1 MFNNMII
8 SAKLKLDILQE
19 ELEKCQ
25 KQAGYMASADI
36 VRSYLERRVDALER
50 EVRLAEIQANAYS
63 SNKEPKKDYPG
74 EDSGVE
80 YFGEEDIGA
89 HDG

>member
-1 MFNNMII
+1 MLNNMII

-25 KQAGYMASADI
+25 KQAGYMASADV
-36 VRSYLERRVDALER
+36 VRSYLEKRVDQLER
-50 EVRLAEIQANAYS
+50 EVRLAEINRD
-63 SNKEPKKDYPG
+63 KPD
-74 EDSGVE
+74 
-80 YFGEEDIGA
+80 DIGA